1 MPLILASLAALSFTA
16 GGVFMKRADGW
27 RDPIATAAFLLLFC
41 AGAVFQSH
49 AMRGVELGITYC
61 LVLGLEA
68 ALAFAFGMFFFNE
81 ALTPLKA
88 GSVLLIV
95 SGIALLRAG

>member
-1 MPLILASLAALSFTA
+1 
-16 GGVFMKRADGW
+16 
-27 RDPIATAAFLLLFC
+27 
-41 AGAVFQSH
+41 
-49 AMRGVELGITYC
+49 MRGVELGITYC

-68 ALAFAFGMFFFNE
+68 ALAFAFGMVFFNE